1 MENFFESLRE
11 YAVEAIGENREK
23 ILEKMKSLTSE
34 QQKSYQTAKIC
45 YICKEKFK
53 YKHAK
58 NKKIL

>member
-1 MENFFESLRE
+1 
-11 YAVEAIGENREK
+11 
-23 ILEKMKSLTSE
+23 MKSLTSE
-34 QQKSYQTAKIC
+34 QQKSYQTANIS